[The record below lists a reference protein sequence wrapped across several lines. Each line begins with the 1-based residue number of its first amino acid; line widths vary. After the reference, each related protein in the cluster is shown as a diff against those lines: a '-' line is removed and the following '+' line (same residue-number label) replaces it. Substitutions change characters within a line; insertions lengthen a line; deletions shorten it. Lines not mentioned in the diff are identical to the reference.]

1 MNSLGL
7 QTYVELFHF
16 PSLAQ
21 SNVFNLTYMKSDHVM
36 KRLKHNRKTYDIL
49 VAFFRPVSDPIA
61 SKYAFSIHHFDVED
75 RIIQPI
81 TKTIDFA
88 YLPGA
93 SDIVCI
99 NALHDELTDEYFVAI
114 GFVKEGEKGYL
125 NIYRSKS
132 EEKLPENCLSYSK
145 LPCAPLHLTHAYCL
159 VKDEHQWAFFLS
171 YGEPFSDNLNENKT
185 SNQPQVRIF
194 SKLIDINIFEQVE
207 TNEDPK
213 PSELNQSQ
221 TSHSTTAYGE
231 LSFNT
236 AMVLFPEL
244 TKLPTTSI
252 FLHMDFKI
260 INNLRLSAFG
270 SQDGW
275 FGLFVVD
282 MQSRTT
288 IRHFNLSHE
297 SPITCIK
304 IFQQFSGL
312 NLASQDVI
320 KNDEDVSILK
330 KDVNCLVC
338 SAFEPT
344 VVYCNLFKNNG
355 FNVAN
360 QLILPFSTDFD
371 HVNCASVDDF
381 NLDGSNEILLG
392 TFGQR
397 LLYYEWESSSSSS
410 NTENIK
416 NGQYILK
423 AQRSLPGPVFC
434 ISPALDLI
442 GEGSLSLAI
451 LTSRGL
457 HIFQHDTNCLIK
469 EIHHR
474 LDNHLISVNK

>member
-21 SNVFNLTYMKSDHVM
+21 SNVFNLTFLKSDAA
-36 KRLKHNRKTYDIL
+36 KRSKTNRKTYDIL
-49 VAFFRPVSDPIA
+49 VAFFRPVSDPLA
-61 SKYAFSIHHFDVED
+61 SKYSFSIHHFDVED
-75 RIIQPI
+75 KIIQPL

-88 YLPGA
+88 YLPGD

-99 NALHDELTDEYFVAI
+99 NALHNEITDEYFVAI

-145 LPCAPLHLTHAYCL
+145 LPCAPLHLTHAHCL
-159 VKDEHQWAFFLS
+159 VKDEDQWAFFLS
-171 YGEPFSDNLNENKT
+171 YGEPFSETSSQQKP
-185 SNQPQVRIF
+185 SNQPQVKIF
-194 SKLIDINIFEQVE
+194 SKLIDTNVFEQVE
-207 TNEDPK
+207 IDQVTK
-213 PSELNQSQ
+213 SSELNLSQ
-221 TSHSTTAYGE
+221 NCHSSAAYGE
-231 LSFNT
+231 LPFNI
-236 AMVLFPEL
+236 AVVLFPEL
-244 TKLPTTSI
+244 TKLPTTLI

-260 INNLRLSAFG
+260 INNIRFSAFG

-275 FGLFVVD
+275 FGLFSVD
-282 MQSRTT
+282 MKSRRI
-288 IRHFNLSHE
+288 IRHFHLSHE
-297 SPITCIK
+297 SPITSIK
-304 IFQQFSGL
+304 IFQQFNGFDS
-312 NLASQDVI
+312 ASEEVI
-320 KNDEDVSILK
+320 KDNENVSILK

-344 VVYCNLFKNNG
+344 VVYCNIFKNNG
-355 FNVAN
+355 FSVKN

-381 NLDGSNEILLG
+381 NLDGKNEIILG

-397 LLYYEWESSSSSS
+397 LLYYEWESS
-410 NTENIK
+410 NMDPK
-416 NGQYILK
+416 NGQFILK
-423 AQRSLPGPVFC
+423 FQRSLPGPVFC

-442 GEGSLSLAI
+442 GEGPLSLAV

-457 HIFQHDTNCLIK
+457 HIFQHDTYCLMK

-474 LDNHLISVNK
+474 LDNHSFLIPNL